1 MIIYN
6 GNIQVSST
14 KPISNFLFFLSS
26 YTFTSY
32 THTHTHNH
40 HQTPNQIFTK
50 LNHDRYTITIR
61 FTFSLTLYTHTYTQK
76 KPTNSIQLK
85 MKFIHFLKSAKRI
98 QFPVAI
104 FCHRVG
110 KKQQHKPTIMMMI
123 KTEEKKIT
131 TNQPTTTTIHTH
143 TYSQNFNQIA
153 MQMYNKITKR
163 VGGTFVW
170 KPEKNYMCTY
180 VVYVVYHLPSKSS
193 YLLFFFLSLFLV
205 VHGSNT
211 KQNELK

>member
-76 KPTNSIQLK
+76 TNKFNSIKNEIHSFPKICKKNSVPSRYILSPGRKKTTTQTNDNDDDQNRRKKNHHQPTN
-85 MKFIHFLKSAKRI
+85 H
-98 QFPVAI
+98 
-104 FCHRVG
+104 H
-110 KKQQHKPTIMMMI
+110 HNT
-123 KTEEKKIT
+123 
-131 TNQPTTTTIHTH
+131 HTH
-143 TYSQNFNQIA
+143 T
-153 MQMYNKITKR
+153 
-163 VGGTFVW
+163 
-170 KPEKNYMCTY
+170 
-180 VVYVVYHLPSKSS
+180 HLQPK
-193 YLLFFFLSLFLV
+193 F
-205 VHGSNT
+205 
-211 KQNELK
+211 